1 MWSGQTSWG
10 QYFGVGEIEMV
21 IVPKLFISW
30 LHMTT
35 HNVCPGTLFTM
46 PHAAAPA
53 MTYVRHRPTRCVFSF
68 RSKVFSDRHYVACAI
83 SSLVYSMI
91 IMIDGRRLKCVI
103 EARLSIAPTR
113 FSLLAAISNGY
124 RYININSLLCP
135 YLDSIRHDVF
145 PRKEVPFGGRD
156 ETAPHLGV
164 KCPHPKNPVWA

>member
-1 MWSGQTSWG
+1 MGLFMWSGQTSWG

-103 EARLSIAPTR
+103 EAPSVDSTNTFQPPCCYKQRISLS
-113 FSLLAAISNGY
+113 L
-124 RYININSLLCP
+124 
-135 YLDSIRHDVF
+135 H
-145 PRKEVPFGGRD
+145 
-156 ETAPHLGV
+156 
-164 KCPHPKNPVWA
+164 